1 MIGGAVRS
9 RRFRPWPLIALAL
22 AAPPAMA
29 RQPDKQGDAFTAWA
43 RDHAVPLPDCS
54 SPSYQTAM
62 APILSMIG
70 KARVVALG
78 EPGHGS
84 HEPLAFRNCL
94 FRVLVEQGGFTA
106 IAIES
111 GLNESR
117 RLHDYAAGGSGD
129 IRRLMPG
136 GLTWGFGRY
145 PENLELVEWI
155 RRYNAD
161 RGNGRKISL
170 YGFDMSGGEVSGLW
184 RNAGATLRDS
194 LAYLER
200 AAPARSRAVRQAI
213 APFVDRFSHDGH
225 AALSPRDRARLR
237 AAIGGLIGFLD
248 RHRGALIAA
257 STRTDYEW
265 ARHNLIAAR
274 QLETLFRAVSPDA
287 PGAALSPG
295 LYKAD
300 AVRDAAMAENVRWVL
315 DREGRAGRV
324 LVFAHNGHV
333 VNAPLRGGIWSV
345 YAQAPKAMGQ
355 HLRAALG
362 KDLLIVAASSAS
374 PPPAGMPDAQP
385 PGSLDAALAAT
396 GRGDFMLDIR
406 AARTAPRVSSWLA
419 RDRTIRVNFTTE
431 VMLPPVSAFDAVVVF
446 DRLSPVV
453 RLPVV
458 P

>member
-1 MIGGAVRS
+1 MAVS
-9 RRFRPWPLIALAL
+9 
-22 AAPPAMA
+22 PATA
-29 RQPDKQGDAFTAWA
+29 RQPEKGRDAFIAWA
-43 RDHAVPLPDCS
+43 RDRAVPLPDCS
-54 SPSYQTAM
+54 SPSYQAAM
-62 APILSMIG
+62 TRIVSMIG
-70 KARVVALG
+70 TARVVALG
-78 EPGHGS
+78 EPGHGT

-94 FRVLVEQGGFTA
+94 FRALVEQGGFTA

-145 PENLELVEWI
+145 PENLELIEWM
-155 RRYNAD
+155 RRHNAD
-161 RGNGRKISL
+161 RGGGRKIGF
-170 YGFDMSGGEVSGLW
+170 YGFDMSGGEASGLW
-184 RNAGATLRDS
+184 RNAGATLRDG

-200 AAPARSRAVRQAI
+200 TAPSRSQAARQAV

-237 AAIGGLIGFLD
+237 AAIGGLIGFFD

-257 STRTDYEW
+257 STRVDYEW
-265 ARHNLIAAR
+265 ARQNLIAAR
-274 QLETLFRAVSPDA
+274 QLDTLFGAVPPDA

-295 LYKAD
+295 LYRAD

-315 DREGRAGRV
+315 DREGPAGRV

-362 KDLLIVAASSAS
+362 KDLLIVAASSAA

-385 PGSLDAALAAT
+385 PGSLDAALAAVV
-396 GRGDFMLDIR
+396 RGDFMLDIR
-406 AARTAPRVSSWLA
+406 AGRTAPSVSSWLA
-419 RDRTIRVNFTTE
+419 RDRTIRANFTTE
-431 VMLPPVSAFDAVVVF
+431 MMLPPASAFDAVVVF
-446 DRLSPVV
+446 DRLSPVT
-453 RLPVV
+453 RIAAAP
-458 P
+458 